1 MQMSDHFTLHDN
13 RKLFWYESGPED
25 GVPVI
30 FCTGAGM
37 SGSFAFGEELLQ
49 KVGVRIFSIDRP
61 GLGSSDTHSEKNFS
75 SWNKDIQEFIQKKN
89 LKSPR
94 ALGFS
99 QGSVYALSLAHAGI
113 VKSTAIVSGQDDL
126 HFPATHARLP
136 DQVKAMIDLVASSP
150 EIIRDEFSKHATPE
164 FIWNI
169 VMQSASRVDLA
180 IYSEESF
187 SNKYKQSLKEG
198 FAQGPQGY
206 IQDFINCASPWPF
219 SVEDIQTPVHLW
231 YGREDTSPVHSPD
244 YGETLS
250 KRIPHSTLH
259 QERKE
264 GGSLLWRMTD
274 KILLS
279 IVEDAFSG

>member
-1 MQMSDHFTLHDN
+1 MQKSDHITLQDN

-37 SGSFAFGEELLQ
+37 SGSFAFNEELLQ
-49 KVGVRIFSIDRP
+49 KIGVRIFSFDRP
-61 GLGSSDTHSEKNFS
+61 GLGSSDPHPEKNFS
-75 SWNKDIQEFIQKKN
+75 SWNKDIKAFMEKKN
-89 LKSPR
+89 LQNLH
-94 ALGFS
+94 AIGFS
-99 QGSVYALSLAHAGI
+99 QGSVFALSLAHAGI

-126 HFPATHARLP
+126 HYPETHTKLP
-136 DQVKAMIDLVASSP
+136 EQVKAMIDLVATSP
-150 EIIRDEFSKHATPE
+150 DIIREEFSKHATPE

-187 SNKYKQSLKEG
+187 LTKYKQSLKEG

-219 SVEDIQTPVHLW
+219 SLEGIKTPVHLW
-231 YGREDTSPVHSPD
+231 YGKEDTSPVHSPD
-244 YGETLS
+244 FGETLS

-264 GGSLLWRMTD
+264 GGSLLWRMSENII
-274 KILLS
+274 KSLI
-279 IVEDAFSG
+279 